1 MSPLNELANNLYHNY
16 ESYKERRLNNRR
28 IKHSDILPLLNELKD
43 KNIFTLNKL
52 GESHQGREIF
62 LIKAGHGEK
71 KIFLW
76 SQMHGDESTATM
88 AIFDFFNFLSSTD
101 HFNDFKKDLLSN
113 ITLYFIPMLNPD
125 GAEIFQ
131 RRNSLE
137 IDINRDAL
145 KTKSIEARI
154 LKNTF
159 EQIKPDFGFN
169 LHDQDSYYSP
179 GKSFKSASISL
190 LAPPVDDRNS
200 KSKSRKKAMK
210 LISELYVI
218 LHNFIPGHIAKYSD
232 EFEPRAFGDNFQK
245 WGMSTILIESGFWKD
260 DTEKQFL
267 RKLNFITYICA
278 FASIAFASYENF
290 DENIYESIPLNKEN
304 LLDLILRNVNI
315 NFGNSKVQIDI
326 GILLEEINIPET
338 NSCYIKSKIAEIGD
352 LSTNFGF
359 EEFDCS
365 VFEAEVGKT
374 FYDEFVNYY
383 DLEEVNFKDLYSQGF
398 TNVILTSEFEDAFLD
413 LPINIFKSKEKAKEK
428 LKIDCCANLVLKKN
442 NEVKYVILN
451 GFLFDLNDDLS
462 KIKNGIVIQ

>member
-1 MSPLNELANNLYHNY
+1 MSPFNELANNLYHNY
-16 ESYKERRLNNRR
+16 EFYKEHRLNKRR
-28 IKHSDILPLLNELKD
+28 FKHSDILPLLNELKD
-43 KNIFTLNKL
+43 KNIFTINKL
-52 GESHQGREIF
+52 GESHQDREIN
-62 LIKAGHGEK
+62 LIKCGHGDK

-76 SQMHGDESTATM
+76 SQMHGDEPTATM
-88 AIFDFFNFLSSTD
+88 AIFDLFNFLSSSD
-101 HFNDFKKDLLSN
+101 HFNDFKKDLLSKV
-113 ITLYFIPMLNPD
+113 TLYFIPMLNPD
-125 GAEIFQ
+125 GAEFFQ

-145 KTKSIEARI
+145 QARSIEAKI

-159 EQIKPDFGFN
+159 EKIKPDFGFN

-190 LAPPVDDRNS
+190 LAPPVDDRNTV
-200 KSKSRKKAMK
+200 SKSRRKAMK
-210 LISELYVI
+210 LISELYLI

-278 FASIAFASYENF
+278 FASIASNSYENF
-290 DENIYESIPLNKEN
+290 DQNIYESIPLNKEN

-326 GILLEEINIPET
+326 GILLEEINDPES
-338 NSCYIKSKIAEIGD
+338 NSSYYKSKIAEIGD

-359 EEFDCS
+359 EEFDCTDYD
-365 VFEAEVGKT
+365 AEIGKT
-374 FYDEFVNYY
+374 FQDEFLNYSE
-383 DLEEVNFKDLYSQGF
+383 LEELNFKDLFAQGF
-398 TNVILTSEFEDAFLD
+398 TNVILTSSFEDAFLE

-428 LKIDCCANLVLKKN
+428 IKIDCCANLVLKKK

-451 GFLFDLNDDLS
+451 GFLFDMKDDLS